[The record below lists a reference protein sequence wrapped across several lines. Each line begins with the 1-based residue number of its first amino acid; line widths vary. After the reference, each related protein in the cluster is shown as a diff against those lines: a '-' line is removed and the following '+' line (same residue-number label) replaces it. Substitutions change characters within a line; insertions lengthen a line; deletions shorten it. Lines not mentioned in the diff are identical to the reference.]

1 MHLTKEQLLVM
12 LKKAYV
18 RGIWDHIE
26 QKTQNNYNLNVL
38 MSMSSNIPDHVVED
52 LIKEVENE
60 NS

>member
-1 MHLTKEQLLVM
+1 MHLTREQLLTI
-12 LKKAYV
+12 LKEAYV

-26 QKTQNNYNLNVL
+26 QKTQNNYNINVL
-38 MSMSSNIPDHVVED
+38 LHMSRNIPDHVVED